1 MNSDLSL
8 SFNSRV
14 KWRMRELFSL
24 IRIAIVQMFGCILAK
39 ICELISSAIKVR
51 YSGLMYNEVKFMVS
65 IYIFVCLF
73 VVFFIFMNENKL
85 TS

>member
-1 MNSDLSL
+1 MAHARTFFFDTNSYSTNVWLHL
-8 SFNSRV
+8 GEN
-14 KWRMRELFSL
+14 
-24 IRIAIVQMFGCILAK
+24 IR
-39 ICELISSAIKVR
+39 LISSAIKVR